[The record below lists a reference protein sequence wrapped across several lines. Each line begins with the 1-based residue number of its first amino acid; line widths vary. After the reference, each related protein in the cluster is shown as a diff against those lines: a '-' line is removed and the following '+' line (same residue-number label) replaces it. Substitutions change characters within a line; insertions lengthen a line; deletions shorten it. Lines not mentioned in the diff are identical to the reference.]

1 MIVEFDAFDLINI
14 AMYAERFHCVKV
26 ANQVPDVK
34 KITTRYSS
42 FAPHYLGAMGEFALR
57 KGLGCSLDMTVTK
70 LGSDI
75 PDTIIK
81 GWTAQIKTITYVG
94 RDAEIPINSMEHF
107 NAEILVGVKI
117 LNPLTCC
124 ILGYI
129 HKGKFMEVH
138 KVKDYSYGNRL
149 MVGAEDLLPIDTL
162 PEKYKGIVPPTPART
177 TLNDPFDWL
186 V

>member
-1 MIVEFDAFDLINI
+1 MIVEFDAFDLINM

-57 KGLGCSLDMTVTK
+57 KALGCSLDMTVTK

-75 PDTIIK
+75 PDTIIN
-81 GWTAQIKTITYVG
+81 GWTTQIKAITYVG
-94 RDAEIPINSMEHF
+94 KDVEVPINSIEKF
-107 NAEILVGVKI
+107 NAEILVGVQI
-117 LNPLTCC
+117 LNPVTCS

-129 HKGKFMEVH
+129 HKAKFIEVH
-138 KVKDYSYGNRL
+138 KVKNYGYGDRL
-149 MVGAEDLLPIDTL
+149 MVGAGDLLPIDTL
-162 PEKYKGIVPPTPART
+162 PEKNVKAVAA
-177 TLNDPFDWL
+177 DAFDWL